1 MKTHRLEEFVRIDNE
16 TWSDFLMKTPGFQG
30 KHLLVPPSN
39 NIKNG
44 DQDCQIWSYVKW
56 ATRSMWKSIDSK
68 DLEAVQNVF
77 DALWKEPKLV
87 PVPMPSS
94 GLDVES
100 LSFPLHSTSSFS
112 FTLQTNINDD
122 DDSDDTDN
130 LDDLDQPAVE
140 MNRLDHIPC
149 ERMDDF
155 FQCDNATFTLFLSA
169 QPGFLTK
176 RQLYL
181 DNGAD
186 SHGNCSAWTS
196 VHWSSRK
203 FWKNISIDALN
214 VTQKKFV
221 DCFHSTPTLIRLP
234 NSNGLNILQDMTP
247 KHPTIVA
254 LAGMDVV
261 AYHFLSPGD
270 MDVPGSPNIK
280 RFLNPIDEKM

>member
-100 LSFPLHSTSSFS
+100 LSFP
-112 FTLQTNINDD
+112 
-122 DDSDDTDN
+122 
-130 LDDLDQPAVE
+130 
-140 MNRLDHIPC
+140 
-149 ERMDDF
+149 
-155 FQCDNATFTLFLSA
+155 
-169 QPGFLTK
+169 
-176 RQLYL
+176 
-181 DNGAD
+181 
-186 SHGNCSAWTS
+186 
-196 VHWSSRK
+196 
-203 FWKNISIDALN
+203 
-214 VTQKKFV
+214 
-221 DCFHSTPTLIRLP
+221 
-234 NSNGLNILQDMTP
+234 
-247 KHPTIVA
+247 
-254 LAGMDVV
+254 
-261 AYHFLSPGD
+261 
-270 MDVPGSPNIK
+270 
-280 RFLNPIDEKM
+280 

>member
-1 MKTHRLEEFVRIDNE
+1 
-16 TWSDFLMKTPGFQG
+16 MKTPGFQG

-39 NIKNG
+39 NNKTG

-77 DALWKEPKLV
+77 DELWKEPKLV

-100 LSFPLHSTSSFS
+100 LSFPSSTSSFS
-112 FTLQTNINDD
+112 TATASSTPFSTPDQPAN
-122 DDSDDTDN
+122 
-130 LDDLDQPAVE
+130 QPAVE

-203 FWKNISIDALN
+203 LFTNISVDALIA
-214 VTQKKFV
+214 TQKKFV
-221 DCFHSTPTLIRLP
+221 DCFHSTPTLVRIP
-234 NSNGLNILQDMTP
+234 NSKGLNILQDVTP